1 MEGLIIKLISG
12 EYSCLLENG
21 EIRVCKPIGIF
32 RLNKEEPKVGDRV
45 IVEDTSIT
53 KLLNRKNDLIRPNV
67 ANVDKAFIITS
78 LVEPDLN
85 LNLLDRLIACIE
97 YNNIDIVLVFTKA
110 DLVED
115 INEYDNIFTYYKDL
129 GYHVFILPNEKDD
142 LRKEFKDSISVLV
155 GQSGVGKSTMLN
167 LFSNLNLKTD
177 EISKALGRGKHT
189 TRHVELL
196 NVCEGYVA
204 DTPGFGSLD
213 IEMDEVSL
221 SHNFK
226 EFFASKCKYNGCL
239 HLEEPGC
246 MVKEKVQ
253 SGEILKSRYD
263 NYLQLIKELRD
274 KKEKGYKLRVITL
287 KNQTKKIRRNKGEN
301 YV

>member
-12 EYSCLLENG
+12 EYTCLLSNG
-21 EIRVCKPIGIF
+21 EERICKPIGLF
-32 RLNKEEPKVGDRV
+32 RLNKTSPKVGDK
-45 IVEDTSIT
+45 VEVEENTIT
-53 KLLNRKNDLIRPNV
+53 KLSERKNELIRPSV
-67 ANVDKAFIITS
+67 ANVDKAFILTS

-85 LNLLDRLIACIE
+85 LNLLDRLIASIE
-97 YNNIDIVLVFTKA
+97 YNNIKPILVFTKL
-110 DLVED
+110 DLVNKD
-115 INEYDNIFTYYKDL
+115 DYDYIFSYYKKI
-129 GYHVFILPNEKDD
+129 GYDVYLLPLEKD
-142 LRKEFKDSISVLV
+142 LIKKELKDSISVLV

-167 LFSNLNLKTD
+167 LFSSLNLKTD
-177 EISKALGRGKHT
+177 TISKALGRGKHT
-189 TRHVELL
+189 TRHTELL
-196 NVCEGYVA
+196 HICDGYVA

-263 NYLQLIKELRD
+263 NYLQLIKELKD
-274 KKEKGYKLRVITL
+274 KKEKGYKD
-287 KNQTKKIRRNKGEN
+287 KAFQTKGYHSKKSNEKDKKK
-301 YV
+301 